1 MFCGLPVAVLC
12 ADWLFHCWVHH
23 LPKWYKPNKRGGKD
37 KAVHPA
43 QKKLSIAEAA
53 IQSAYEELTLLEQQG
68 GSAGELQAA
77 QLWLAVVQE
86 LLRRRQSEYDTAKQ
100 GKSGSK
106 DGGPDAGGAAG
117 GVVAA

>member
-1 MFCGLPVAVLC
+1 MLC
-12 ADWLFHCWVHH
+12 ADWLFQSWLNN
-23 LPKWYKPNKRGGKD
+23 LPKWYKTTKRGGKD
-37 KAVHPA
+37 KAVHTA
-43 QKKLSIAEAA
+43 DKKLSIAEAA
-53 IQSAYEELTLLEQQG
+53 IQSAYAELTLLEQQG
-68 GSAGELQAA
+68 ASAQELQAA